1 VNHFT
6 FAKPYK
12 LSKGEEEGI
21 NMINNMTV
29 IGIGAMGSGIAYV
42 SAWNGYTVKISDVSQ
57 EFVDRGMN
65 MIRQS
70 VMTGIDKGKLS
81 PVDGE
86 KMLKNITATTD
97 MKEAAKDADIVIE
110 AVFENMKV
118 KKEVFSKLDSI
129 CPEHTILASNTSTLS
144 ITEIASA
151 TNRPDKVIGMHFF
164 NPVPAMKLV
173 EIVVGEKTSEE
184 TYKTVEEICKSL
196 KKTTVKA
203 KDSPGFIVNRILL
216 PTLNEAMKLVDSGV
230 ATKEDVDKAMMLGAS
245 FPMGPF
251 ALADYV
257 GLDVAL
263 AAITTMYEAFG
274 EYYKP
279 SETLKNLV
287 ENGHIGMKSGKGF
300 YEYTK

>member
-1 VNHFT
+1 
-6 FAKPYK
+6 
-12 LSKGEEEGI
+12 
-21 NMINNMTV
+21 MINKMTV

-42 SAWNGYTVKISDVSQ
+42 SAWNGYTVKIRDVSQ

-97 MKEAAKDADIVIE
+97 MKEAAADADIVIE

-118 KKEVFSKLDSI
+118 KKEVFSELDSI

-144 ITEIASA
+144 ISEIASA
-151 TNRPDKVIGMHFF
+151 TNRPERVIGMHFF

-173 EIVVGEKTSEE
+173 EIGVGEKTSEE
-184 TYKTVEEICKSL
+184 TYTAVEEVCKNL

-230 ATKEDVDKAMMLGAS
+230 ATKEDVDKAMMLGAN

-257 GLDVAL
+257 GLDVAY

-274 EYYKP
+274 DYYKP

>member
-1 VNHFT
+1 
-6 FAKPYK
+6 
-12 LSKGEEEGI
+12 
-21 NMINNMTV
+21 MINKMTV

-42 SAWNGYTVKISDVSQ
+42 SAWNGYTVKIRDVSQ

-97 MKEAAKDADIVIE
+97 MKEAAADADIVIE

-118 KKEVFSKLDSI
+118 KKEVFSELDSI

-144 ITEIASA
+144 ISEIASA
-151 TNRPDKVIGMHFF
+151 TNRPGKVIGMHFF

-184 TYKTVEEICKSL
+184 TYTAVEEVCKNL

-230 ATKEDVDKAMMLGAS
+230 ATKEDVDKAMMLGAN

-257 GLDVAL
+257 GLDVAY

-274 EYYKP
+274 DYYKP

>member
-1 VNHFT
+1 
-6 FAKPYK
+6 
-12 LSKGEEEGI
+12 
-21 NMINNMTV
+21 MINKMTV

-42 SAWNGYTVKISDVSQ
+42 SAWNGYTVKVRDVSQ
-57 EFVDRGMN
+57 EFVDKGMN

-86 KMLKNITATTD
+86 KILKNITATTD
-97 MKEAAKDADIVIE
+97 MKEAAADADIVIE

-118 KKEVFSKLDSI
+118 KKEVFSELDSI
-129 CPEHTILASNTSTLS
+129 CPENTILASNTSTLS
-144 ITEIASA
+144 ISEIASA
-151 TNRPDKVIGMHFF
+151 TNRPEKVIGMHFF

-184 TYKTVEEICKSL
+184 TYKAVEEVCKNL
-196 KKTTVKA
+196 KKTTVRA

-230 ATKEDVDKAMMLGAS
+230 ATKEDVDKAMMLGAN

-257 GLDVAL
+257 GLDVAF

-274 EYYKP
+274 DYYKP